1 MSKGK
6 VYMCPKCGEVAI
18 FPVWDLECDRCDQ
31 DPVMET
37 EYDREDYPFNMGKEK
52 EQKFIDFIYKK
63 YNLFENEL
71 FSQEAYDARIK
82 EDQDSEE
89 KTRRYFEEC
98 ERKGIKDM
106 SHTISY
112 KPKCPT
118 CSSTNVQ
125 KIGAGERVAS
135 VGLFGLFSKKINK
148 TFKCKDCGYSW

>member
-1 MSKGK
+1 MSKRFVG
-6 VYMCPKCGEVAI
+6 VCPKCGRVSIYNE
-18 FPVWDLECDRCDQ
+18 WDMECDRCDQ
-31 DPVMET
+31 DPVIKT
-37 EYDREDYPFNMGKEK
+37 EYTSEDYPEYKSDG
-52 EQKFIDFIYKK
+52 EQKFISFIQKK
-63 YNLFENEL
+63 YNIFENEL
-71 FSQEAYDARIK
+71 FSQEAYNARLK
-82 EDQDSEE
+82 DKQDSDEAMRKFNEE
-89 KTRRYFEEC
+89 W

-106 SHTISY
+106 SFTTPN